1 MLERK
6 LSVFPGKV
14 VDMLS
19 IRRLVVVATMGA
31 IVLPSAGVASAAPG
45 TCPPEASGFSA
56 YPVVGSV
63 GDPAPDAGDDPL
75 WDLLAS
81 SAAEE
86 GLTLQDLV
94 ELSGSGTLDG
104 LYAFVVGGWLG
115 WDRNG
120 DRMICVQRFPS
131 HQRGTPAFI
140 WNVIDNNAQV
150 PA

>member
-1 MLERK
+1 
-6 LSVFPGKV
+6 
-14 VDMLS
+14 
-19 IRRLVVVATMGA
+19 
-31 IVLPSAGVASAAPG
+31 
-45 TCPPEASGFSA
+45 
-56 YPVVGSV
+56 VGSV

-115 WDRNG
+115 VDRNG
-120 DRMICVQRFPS
+120 DRMVCVQRFPS
-131 HQRGTPAFI
+131 NQQGHPAFI
-140 WNVIDNNAQV
+140 WNLIDNDAQV
-150 PA
+150 PG